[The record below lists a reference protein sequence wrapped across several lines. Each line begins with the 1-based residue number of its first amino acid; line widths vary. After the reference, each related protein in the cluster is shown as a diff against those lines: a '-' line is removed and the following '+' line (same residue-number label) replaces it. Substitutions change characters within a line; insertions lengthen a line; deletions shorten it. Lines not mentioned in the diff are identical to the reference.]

1 MYIASRNQRRMT
13 MSYDDF
19 GVNSSY
25 VVEDSTMF
33 FPQPQVNLQSSVMEN
48 KNLIGMLAGYYLSRF
63 DEVA

>member
-1 MYIASRNQRRMT
+1 MT